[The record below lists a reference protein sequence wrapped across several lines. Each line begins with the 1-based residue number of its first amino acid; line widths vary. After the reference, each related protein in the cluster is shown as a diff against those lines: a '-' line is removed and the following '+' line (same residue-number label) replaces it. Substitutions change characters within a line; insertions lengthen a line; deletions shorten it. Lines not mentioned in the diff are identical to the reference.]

1 MSIQEAITAPSVDA
15 AERETFVDHRIDAH
29 TVEALARMG
38 HNVEVV
44 PEPLTGGGFSRPRG
58 VMIDP
63 GSGLLHAGVQ
73 PFGPD
78 EARGY

>member
-1 MSIQEAITAPSVDA
+1 MSMQEAITAPSVDA
-15 AERETFVDHRIDAH
+15 AGRETLLDHRIDLQ

-44 PEPLTGGGFSRPRG
+44 PEPSTGGGFSRPSG

-63 GSGLLHAGVQ
+63 VTGLLHAGVQ
-73 PFGPD
+73 PFGPP